1 MKAAKKI
8 RTHQVTSHARALAV
22 QIEPLAPFFHPK
34 KKKTIALVAN
44 SMYTWFVN
52 IWLYLKW
59 LPSAL
64 KRLRFSEEYWF
75 LSHKLGFYNI
85 FRGQMMVPNPSV
97 L

>member
-52 IWLYLKW
+52 I
-59 LPSAL
+59 
-64 KRLRFSEEYWF
+64 
-75 LSHKLGFYNI
+75 
-85 FRGQMMVPNPSV
+85 
-97 L
+97 